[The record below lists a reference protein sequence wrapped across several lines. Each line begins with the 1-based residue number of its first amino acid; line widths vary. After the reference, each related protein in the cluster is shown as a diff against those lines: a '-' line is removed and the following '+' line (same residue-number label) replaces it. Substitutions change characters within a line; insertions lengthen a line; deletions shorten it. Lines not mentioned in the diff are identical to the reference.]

1 MINEIELREI
11 ASNLYD
17 GGWRISDREELEH
30 ENVYNFSAHELDII
44 LEALQDYETAERNTA
59 IDSYIASLN

>member
-1 MINEIELREI
+1 MMTEIELREA

-17 GGWRISDREELEH
+17 GGWRVTDAEEIKKEYGLSIYELEI
-30 ENVYNFSAHELDII
+30 V
-44 LEALQDYETAERNTA
+44 LEALQDYETTERNTA